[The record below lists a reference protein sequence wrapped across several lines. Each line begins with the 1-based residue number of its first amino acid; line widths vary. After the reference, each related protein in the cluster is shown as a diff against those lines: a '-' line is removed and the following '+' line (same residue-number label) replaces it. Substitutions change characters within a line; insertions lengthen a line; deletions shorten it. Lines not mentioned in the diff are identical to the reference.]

1 MRTLSGKP
9 YYPAN
14 FVTPK
19 KRPPGVLATE
29 FYRKEHGYFCHRPQ
43 GTRDWLIMYT
53 VSGTGIVESTSHTHE
68 CQHGDVVLIAPGT
81 PQEFY
86 TAENSVW
93 EKMWCHFTP
102 RPSFYSW
109 LSFTENVEG
118 VLYLRLEDSYIRDH
132 VHKAFERLLHHNQS
146 VGPMSEELAVNA
158 LEEIILLLSKYQ
170 REKEQAV
177 LDPRIQEVVQFL
189 MQNYAQQIQLND
201 LAQMVCLSPSRLTHL
216 FKEQVGRSITDILQK
231 HRLKQAARLLLST
244 NKSILDICTEVG
256 FNSPAFFTRKFMS
269 FYGTSPGMYRK
280 QNKLEG
286 MKESSLA

>member
-1 MRTLSGKP
+1 MGSLERKTLLSCRFR
-9 YYPAN
+9 N
-14 FVTPK
+14 SQN
-19 KRPPGVLATE
+19 RPPGVLATE
-29 FYRKEHGYFCHRPQ
+29 LYRKEHGYFCHRPK
-43 GTRDWLIMYT
+43 GTRDWLIMHT
-53 VSGTGIVESTSHTHE
+53 VSGTGIVESASRAYE
-68 CQHGDVVLIAPGT
+68 CKQGDIVLIAPGT

-109 LSFTENVEG
+109 LSFTENVGG
-118 VLYLRLEDSYIRDH
+118 VFHFRLDDSEIRDQ

-146 VGPMSEELAVNA
+146 VRPMSEELAVNA
-158 LEEIILLLSKYQ
+158 LEEIILLLSMYQ

-177 LDPRIQEVVQFL
+177 LDQRIQEVVQFL
-189 MQNYAQQIQLND
+189 MQNYAQKIQLKD
-201 LAQMVCLSPSRLTHL
+201 LAQKVCLSPSRLTHL

-244 NKSILDICTEVG
+244 NKSVLEICTEVG

-280 QNKLEG
+280 QNKWEG
-286 MKESSLA
+286 MKESS

>member
-1 MRTLSGKP
+1 
-9 YYPAN
+9 
-14 FVTPK
+14 
-19 KRPPGVLATE
+19 
-29 FYRKEHGYFCHRPQ
+29 
-43 GTRDWLIMYT
+43 
-53 VSGTGIVESTSHTHE
+53 
-68 CQHGDVVLIAPGT
+68 
-81 PQEFY
+81 
-86 TAENSVW
+86 
-93 EKMWCHFTP
+93 
-102 RPSFYSW
+102 
-109 LSFTENVEG
+109 
-118 VLYLRLEDSYIRDH
+118 
-132 VHKAFERLLHHNQS
+132 
-146 VGPMSEELAVNA
+146 
-158 LEEIILLLSKYQ
+158 
-170 REKEQAV
+170 
-177 LDPRIQEVVQFL
+177 